1 MMNCVR
7 EIEWTSTEIAVPAF
21 LTVAMMPFTYSISF
35 GIAFGLISYALIA
48 VFTGKAKEVKITTW
62 VIAILFALTFF
73 LTH

>member
-1 MMNCVR
+1 MNCVR
-7 EIEWTSTEIAVPAF
+7 DIEWTSADIAVPAF

-35 GIAFGLISYALIA
+35 GIAFGLISCAIIA
-48 VFTGKAKEVKITTW
+48 IFTGKAREIKPTTW